1 MQSTERK
8 PGDFRGSIGSRPNA
22 VYSAVSTSMDGIGSS
37 FEPSPSPSSA
47 LGYVREEGIVGVG
60 GGMTPVDTIVGA
72 SGSSG
77 PRDAGKGGLT
87 PSLQKREV
95 VAVKSSNGTDNKVL
109 ESALKNSMEGSKK
122 KKKKKKKKTTTIN
135 EASNETFRPSSE
147 AYTPKLPRKVAQTTA
162 ADPKKLSNKPDVL
175 GKYKEVGKRDDK
187 AIANMGSLG
196 RVNFKDALKR
206 VAMVVHQHVVKIERR
221 YSTRS
226 KENENSGLFHTN
238 KLSLFCESNYAT
250 PSYHHTTVRVP
261 TLPGGAFFVAK
272 PVKKTFAVP
281 ETSEI
286 YDFMYQLFRK
296 VQLSSECSVV
306 CLIYVERLMERGNF
320 ATVYPQFSLSCI
332 NALEHTFL
340 SEVKWDLYISS
351 SLYAK
356 YYFALR
362 SLLEKKDF
370 RQKYMRMV
378 QVEAPDAGR
387 IQERSGK
394 IKEEALMQLSRS
406 V

>member
-1 MQSTERK
+1 M
-8 PGDFRGSIGSRPNA
+8 
-22 VYSAVSTSMDGIGSS
+22 
-37 FEPSPSPSSA
+37 
-47 LGYVREEGIVGVG
+47 
-60 GGMTPVDTIVGA
+60 
-72 SGSSG
+72 
-77 PRDAGKGGLT
+77 
-87 PSLQKREV
+87 
-95 VAVKSSNGTDNKVL
+95 
-109 ESALKNSMEGSKK
+109 
-122 KKKKKKKKTTTIN
+122 
-135 EASNETFRPSSE
+135 
-147 AYTPKLPRKVAQTTA
+147 AQTTA

-250 PSYHHTTVRVP
+250 PSYQHTTVRVP

-306 CLIYVERLMERGNF
+306 CLIYVERLMERGNVPLM
-320 ATVYPQFSLSCI
+320 AKTWRPILMCGLLLASKVWQDLSSWNIEVRGGRGGGRFCAI
-332 NALEHTFL
+332 SCDLPPTQLTHVFL
-340 SEVKWDLYISS
+340 SSPPCTRSFPSLASTLSS
-351 SLYAK
+351 A
-356 YYFALR
+356 R
-362 SLLEKKDF
+362 SY
-370 RQKYMRMV
+370 RR
-378 QVEAPDAGR
+378 
-387 IQERSGK
+387 
-394 IKEEALMQLSRS
+394 
-406 V
+406 